1 MKTFHFDLTDLHS
14 DQDLRLTLGASS
26 IDLQEHT
33 DKTLSAAAGSNL
45 ALGSSAF
52 ARARFTHFAT
62 AEPELLSN
70 GHVQLVQLTR
80 KPKPGVL
87 IGQILRLSH
96 HISASALR
104 AFYKCQ
110 ITYYSQPVQ
119 THKSFY
125 FRDRFVR
132 PKIYSALLSEL
143 GYDDLPSDPD
153 EAIELLASANDLVS
167 STTTAGS
174 LVALNPNLAS
184 IQPYTQSVVLYD
196 HVLGDPRTDP
206 TQYNNIQLL
215 AQAIKDGGD
224 DWSPV
229 IPCTDVKGNPIKA
242 DYDFEPENGGW
253 SAGQQMY
260 TSTVVDPVGD
270 AMVAPISR
278 ANLTASNDTRLKGK
292 TWAPNSGQTSITKQ
306 AEKTP
311 SPQKPKKD
319 ALSGDVDFKWT
330 VNEQTDHFGVSV
342 EADSIS
348 VDGEDKFSID
358 ASNSYARTLFVG
370 YQLLDD
376 TGGKVGDIERLYS
389 ISATNSIL
397 GIPVPTDPT
406 SVEFNLKKAPQADI
420 LFGSLGV
427 SDWQSE
433 VSDPGAILTG
443 LWQYGVPGIFMIAG
457 KALTSTSTFN
467 KIVNDRDLTAAAL
480 GVAFPIVGGG
490 VATAAALGNTKKV
503 LFSFANTAL
512 GFLVKKGL
520 EKLAEYIA
528 AQVAAGAISNA
539 FGPVGL
545 IFKAASVAVGFAS
558 IAVTTV
564 EVLASPATVRVRVSR
579 AIDVA
584 ITMHPDPKHGE
595 VGKPETAVWPAIGTR
610 YEALLQYKDG
620 TNFVLKGPMP
630 ATTSNAV
637 IPLLFDSV
645 PAGGEFK
652 IIFGVYSSNGWLA
665 GAYESGWISAMPN
678 SGVTLQLG
686 DKNIVENIVPLA
698 GDTQYLYKEQIAFE
712 NGTYDWKVETPP
724 SATLAA
730 LDCEGKATLCD
741 PVAITINNTAFQV
754 GYVWRASGQNLPPDR
769 STNPPSD
776 AQLYNVRNLSVLAEP
791 NSRLITSEIGFTN
804 KPQIAYAPS
813 LGDGKQIN
821 QQNFVLDP
829 RDNGNNLRQVRL
841 SEDQEHFGFA
851 DPNQLSWSRFPL
863 DNLDALA
870 VHPSNMVIG
879 ASFKDQ
885 KMLLAPLPSEPSPD
899 DKAEVAYLVSGDGIR
914 QGLMRGPVAMAA
926 SPDGRIL
933 VLEALNRRIQAFDT
947 KGNPVPSFTW
957 FPTLFELTTADIS
970 DELDQGK
977 LPPGFVDGLVAQMQG
992 FVSWIDGALAA
1003 NLDKASYAPSGDP
1016 LIEALTNTGVDL
1028 AYTPGHLD
1036 DPAQSAQITVITKG
1050 QSWSILDPRG
1060 LMWRLAMNDTNE
1072 IAVFAVP
1079 YAPSIQTVQ
1088 DGNTW
1093 LITDQKI
1100 GQSWQVSPS
1109 TADEKKSLID
1119 VAVSYFPLKSRNKGS
1134 TYLDMGVEA
1143 QGHIYVLSYVST
1155 GTAPEDYFLD
1165 IYTPQGTFLSQTP
1178 DRSVSSASVNPV
1190 ISKLSVSVFRDVYAL
1205 GFGTTVGT
1213 AGQPEPTLSHWVPT
1227 PPLFSLDVSLQ
1238 KALNEQN
1245 ITVVA
1250 QAFAAKGVTLS
1261 PNAAITVIDKEGAWA
1276 IKDVTVI
1283 YHIYRTAQT
1292 IQVYNVPA

>member
-1 MKTFHFDLTDLHS
+1 MKTFHFDLTGLPS
-14 DQDLRLTLGASS
+14 AQELRLTVGASS
-26 IDLQEHT
+26 IPLQEHS
-33 DKTLSAAAGSNL
+33 DKTLQAADTGNMAIANSPL
-45 ALGSSAF
+45 
-52 ARARFTHFAT
+52 ARARFTHFALL
-62 AEPELLSN
+62 EPAQLGE

-80 KPKPGVL
+80 KPEPGVH

-96 HISASALR
+96 HISSDALR
-104 AFYKCQ
+104 VFYRNQFAFYGQ
-110 ITYYSQPVQ
+110 SVQ
-119 THKSFY
+119 HHKAFY
-125 FRDRFVR
+125 FRERFVR
-132 PKIYSALLSEL
+132 PNVYSALLHEL
-143 GYDDLPSDPD
+143 GYGDLPSNPE
-153 EAIELLASANDLVS
+153 EAAELLTAANALVN
-167 STTTAGS
+167 TTSTAGS
-174 LVALNPNLAS
+174 LVALSPNLAS
-184 IQPYTQSVVLYD
+184 IQPYTQATVLND
-196 HVLGDPRTDP
+196 HILGDPRTDP

-215 AQAIKDGGD
+215 VQAIDAGGA

-229 IPCTDVKGNPIKA
+229 IPCTDYKGNPIKA
-242 DYDFEPENGGW
+242 DYDFQPENGGW

-260 TSTVVDPVGD
+260 TSSVIDPVAD
-270 AMVAPISR
+270 TMVAPINR
-278 ANLTASNDTRLKGK
+278 ANLTSSNDMRLKGK
-292 TWAPNSGQTSITKQ
+292 TWAPASGQTSITKQ
-306 AEKTP
+306 AGATP
-311 SPQKPKKD
+311 TAQSVSTRK
-319 ALSGDVDFKWT
+319 AGVDFKWT
-330 VNEQTDHFGVSV
+330 VNEQTQHFGVGV
-342 EADSIS
+342 DAGSIV
-348 VDGEDKFSID
+348 VDEKDNFSID
-358 ASNSYARTLFVG
+358 ASNCYARTLYVG
-370 YQLLDD
+370 IQLLDD
-376 TGGKVGDIERLYS
+376 KGNKVGDIEKLYS
-389 ISATNSIL
+389 ISATNAIL

-406 SVEFNLKKAPQADI
+406 AVQFNLKKAPQADI

-433 VSDPGAILTG
+433 VSDPGALLTG
-443 LWQYGVPGIFMIAG
+443 LWQYAVPGIFMIAG

-467 KIVNDRDLTAAAL
+467 KIVNDRDLMAAAL

-490 VATAAALGNTKKV
+490 VATAAALTNTKKV
-503 LFSFANTAL
+503 LFSLANSAL

-528 AQVAAGAISNA
+528 TQVAAGAISNA

-545 IFKAASVAVGFAS
+545 IFKAASVAVGFVS

-579 AIDVA
+579 AIDVS
-584 ITMHPDPKHGE
+584 INMHPDPKHGE

-610 YEALLQYKDG
+610 YEAILQYKDG
-620 TNFVLKGPMP
+620 TSFIQKGPMP
-630 ATTSNAV
+630 PTTSNES
-637 IPLLFDSV
+637 IPLLFETV

-665 GAYESGWISAMPN
+665 GAFESDWTLAMPT
-678 SGVTLQLG
+678 SGVTLDLG

-698 GDTQYLYKEQIAFE
+698 GDTQYLYKEQIAFQ
-712 NGTYDWKVETPP
+712 NGAYGWKVETPP
-724 SATLAA
+724 TETLAA
-730 LDCEGKATLCD
+730 LDCEGKATLCE
-741 PVAITINNTAFQV
+741 PVAISINNSVFQV
-754 GYVWRASGQNLPPDR
+754 GYVWRASGQNLPPDLP
-769 STNPPSD
+769 SNPPSNN
-776 AQLYNVRNLSVLAEP
+776 QLYNVRNLSVLADP

-813 LGDGKQIN
+813 VGDGKQVN

-829 RDNGNNLRQVRL
+829 RDGGNNLRQVRL
-841 SEDQEHFGFA
+841 SEGAKHFGFA
-851 DPNQLSWSRFPL
+851 DPKQLSWSRFPL

-870 VHPSNMVIG
+870 VHPSNMVVG

-899 DKAEVAYLVSGDGIR
+899 DKAEEAFMVSGEGIR

-933 VLEALNRRIQAFDT
+933 VLEALNNRIQAFDT
-947 KGNPVPSFTW
+947 KGNAVPSFTW

-970 DELDQGK
+970 QALDKGQ
-977 LPPGFVDGLVAQMQG
+977 LPPGFVDGVVGAMQG
-992 FVSWIDGALAA
+992 YVNWIDGTLAA

-1016 LIEALTNTGVDL
+1016 LIDALTYIGVDL
-1028 AYTPGHLD
+1028 AYTQAHLE
-1036 DPAQSAQITVITKG
+1036 DPAQSAQITVIQKG
-1050 QSWSILDPRG
+1050 KSWSILDPRG
-1060 LMWRLAMNDTNE
+1060 LMWRLALNSDGG
-1072 IAVFAVP
+1072 IDVFSVP
-1079 YAPSIQTVQ
+1079 YAPFVQTVQ
-1088 DGNTW
+1088 QGESW

-1109 TADEKKSLID
+1109 SADPGTSLVDTALSF
-1119 VAVSYFPLKSRNKGS
+1119 FPLKARRKGS

-1165 IYTPQGTFLSQTP
+1165 IYTPQGKFLSQTP
-1178 DRSVSSASVNPV
+1178 DGSVSTTSVNPV
-1190 ISKLSVSVFRDVYAL
+1190 LSKLCVSVFRDVFAL
-1205 GFGTTVGT
+1205 GFATTVGT
-1213 AGQPEPTLSHWVPT
+1213 ADQPEPTLSHWVPT
-1227 PPLFSLDVSLQ
+1227 PPLFSLDVALQ

-1250 QAFAAKGVTLS
+1250 QAFQGKGVTLS
-1261 PNAAITVIDKEGAWA
+1261 PKAAISVIDRQGAWS